1 MNKFKQLLI
10 RTYQKILYLAT
21 FFLGIKE
28 PKIIKGEN
36 SFVELCNLLKEKG
49 KKKVLLV
56 TDAGLHSLNM
66 DKLVYDEFINQGL
79 DYALF
84 FDITANPTVDQ
95 VEEGLKVYKENNC
108 DSIVVIGGGSAM
120 DAAKII
126 GARATNNKPVN
137 KMKGLLKITHK
148 LPLLIAIPTTAGTGS
163 ETTLAAV
170 ISNPNTKEKFP
181 IEDPHITPKYTIL
194 NPKLLVKLP
203 PHITSTTGMDALTH
217 AVEAYIGKAN
227 TKKTKQKAL
236 NAVKLTFKN
245 LQLSYEQPE
254 NLTYRENMQVAA
266 FDAGVAF
273 TRAYVGYVH
282 AIAHTL
288 GGVYHVPHGLANAIV
303 LPYVLKE
310 FGKSAHKKLAEL
322 YDIVVENS
330 SASIEDKANTF
341 IAMIEDLNYQLNI
354 PSNLADTI
362 KEEDIDFMVNKAY
375 QEAIPLYPTPTLWTK
390 ETFKKIFIQLS
401 EQNKQK

>member
-1 MNKFKQLLI
+1 
-10 RTYQKILYLAT
+10 
-21 FFLGIKE
+21 
-28 PKIIKGEN
+28 
-36 SFVELCNLLKEKG
+36 
-49 KKKVLLV
+49 
-56 TDAGLHSLNM
+56 M
-66 DKLVYDEFINQGL
+66 DKLVYDEFTNNGI
-79 DYALF
+79 DYTLF
-84 FDITANPTVDQ
+84 YNITANPTVAQ
-95 VEEGLKVYKENNC
+95 VEDGLKVYKDNNC

-126 GARATNNKPVN
+126 GARVTNNKSIN

-170 ISNPNTKEKFP
+170 ISNPETKEKFP

-227 TKKTKQKAL
+227 TKKTKQKAI
-236 NAVKLTFKN
+236 NAVKLTFAN
-245 LQLSYEQPE
+245 LQNSYNQPD

-310 FGKSAHKKLAEL
+310 FGCSAHKKLAEL
-322 YDIVVENS
+322 YDCVVKDS
-330 SASIEDKANTF
+330 SLSIKEKATTF
-341 IAMIEDLNYQLNI
+341 IEMIEDLNYQLNI
-354 PSNLADTI
+354 PNNLKEII
-362 KEEDIDFMVNKAY
+362 KEEDIDFMVEKAY
-375 QEAIPLYPTPTLWTK
+375 KEAIPLYPTPTLWSK
-390 ETFKKIFIQLS
+390 ETFKKIFVQLS
-401 EQNKQK
+401 K

>member
-1 MNKFKQLLI
+1 MNKLKQLLI
-10 RTYQKILYLAT
+10 RVYQKILYLAT
-21 FFLGIKE
+21 LFLGIKE

-36 SFVELCNLLKEKG
+36 SFKELCALLKEKG
-49 KKKVLLV
+49 KNKVLLV
-56 TDAGLHSLNM
+56 TDEGLHKLNM
-66 DKLVYDEFINQGL
+66 DKLVYDEFINNNI
-79 DYALF
+79 DYSLF
-84 FDITANPTVDQ
+84 YNITANPTVNQ
-95 VEEGLKVYKENNC
+95 IEEGLKVYKESKC

-170 ISNPNTKEKFP
+170 ISNPETKEKFP

-217 AVEAYIGKAN
+217 AIEAYIGKAN

-236 NAVKLTFKN
+236 NAVKLTFKY
-245 LQLSYEQPE
+245 LQNSYEQPE
-254 NLTYRENMQVAA
+254 NLQYRENMQVAA

-310 FGKSAHKKLAEL
+310 FGTSAHKKLAQL
-322 YDIVVENS
+322 YDVVVENS
-330 SASIEDKANTF
+330 NLSIKEKAETF
-341 IAMIEDLNYQLNI
+341 ISMIEDLNYQLNI
-354 PSNLADTI
+354 VNNLSNTI

-375 QEAIPLYPTPTLWTK
+375 IEAIPLYPTPTLWNK
-390 ETFKKIFIQLS
+390 ETFKKIFIKLS
-401 EQNKQK
+401 QKEAN

>member
-1 MNKFKQLLI
+1 MNKLKQLLI
-10 RTYQKILYLAT
+10 RVYQKILYIAT

-36 SFVELCNLLKEKG
+36 SFKELCALLKEKG
-49 KKKVLLV
+49 KNKVLLV
-56 TDAGLHSLNM
+56 TDEGLHKLNM
-66 DKLVYDEFINQGL
+66 DKLVYDEFVNNNI
-79 DYALF
+79 DYSLF
-84 FDITANPTVDQ
+84 YNITANPTVNQ
-95 VEEGLKVYKENNC
+95 IEEGLKVYKENKC

-126 GARATNNKPVN
+126 GARATNNKPIN

-170 ISNPNTKEKFP
+170 ISNPETKEKFP

-217 AVEAYIGKAN
+217 AIEAYIGKAN

-236 NAVKLTFKN
+236 NAVKLTFKY
-245 LQLSYEQPE
+245 LQNSYEQPE
-254 NLTYRENMQVAA
+254 NLQYRENMQVAA

-310 FGKSAHKKLAEL
+310 FGTSAHKKLAQL
-322 YDIVVENS
+322 YDVVVENS
-330 SASIEDKANTF
+330 NLSIKEKAETF
-341 IAMIEDLNYQLNI
+341 ISMIEDLNYQLNI
-354 PSNLADTI
+354 VNNLSNTI

-375 QEAIPLYPTPTLWTK
+375 IEAIPLYPTPTLWNK
-390 ETFKKIFIQLS
+390 ETFKKIFIKLS
-401 EQNKQK
+401 QKEAN